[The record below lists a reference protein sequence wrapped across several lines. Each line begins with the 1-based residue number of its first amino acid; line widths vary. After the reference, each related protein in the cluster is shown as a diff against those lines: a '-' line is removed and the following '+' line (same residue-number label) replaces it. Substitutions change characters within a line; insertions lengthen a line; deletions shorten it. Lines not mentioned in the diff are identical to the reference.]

1 MKIDGTCHC
10 GYISYQAEVDPNE
23 VYVCHCT
30 DCQTIS
36 GSAFR
41 WAVPIAAEA
50 FVLLKGEPKTYIKTT
65 ESGATNHQLFCPECA
80 SPLYSTS
87 IGDGPKML
95 NLRLGTARQRA
106 ELRPKAQY
114 WCRSAQAW
122 VADLGQAKQFD
133 TQ

>member
-1 MKIDGTCHC
+1 MKIDGACHC
-10 GYISYQAEVDPNE
+10 GYITYQAEVDPNE

-41 WAVPIAAEA
+41 WAVPVAEEA

-65 ESGATNHQLFCPECA
+65 ESGATNHQRFCPECA
-80 SPLYSTS
+80 SPIYSTS
-87 IGDGPKML
+87 FGDGPKML
-95 NLRLGTARQRA
+95 NLRVGTARQRA
-106 ELRPKAQY
+106 ELRPKAHY
-114 WCRSAQAW
+114 WCRSAQGW
-122 VADLGQAKQFD
+122 VADLGQAKQID

>member
-1 MKIDGTCHC
+1 MNIDGACHC
-10 GYISYQAEVDPNE
+10 GYITYQAEVDPNE
-23 VYVCHCT
+23 VYVCHCA

-41 WAVPIAAEA
+41 WAVPIAEET

-95 NLRLGTARQRA
+95 NLRVGTVRQRA